1 MDHWS
6 SMYFMFKVQSKY
18 KENLRLFHRQ
28 LPKTP
33 PPSAAA
39 AAAMDAAAAHALKT
53 PHPSLQR
60 QSIHHLFITLRSSP
74 PNSDASRTLISRLLQ
89 SNSPAIIDQAVREW
103 CGLVRDGVV
112 SVRDGVAEL
121 VAGVEEVEGKA
132 VGVVVKGVG
141 CVVRLGFGRGW
152 EGMEGN
158 PFVKNVV
165 QCDIRGSLYECSVLE
180 ACETWEN
187 LLQVL
192 QCQAEVDNVLAQ
204 EVLLFVAHCRQYGM
218 KKVCK
223 FLRPLLM
230 FSILRV
236 PFLDAPSYSF
246 TRRLVSSLASLACT
260 FPSEAMPLLMLLND
274 CLGYCQCKSAKDLSD
289 VVGLAEVVVDAYIVI
304 LRHSVTD
311 GTVIHKVQ
319 LNGVD
324 LLEALLAIYSIFE
337 QHNIGCEDV
346 INLVSRLLGAQKD
359 LGLRYVPE
367 LSTTVLY
374 LCLHLTVLELEHE
387 QSSIL
392 SLLSLLLDWKS
403 KDEFSRDGVLS
414 DMAAVVPF
422 EFPII
427 HLMSSPSKS
436 IKGAAS
442 NLLSSVE
449 KLPRRIKVLRRSE
462 LSVRLGNKILS
473 KPETIIHRLL
483 QHLWSQDLLSTS
495 FFVNISS
502 NSRADPSCSENG
514 SISWVSQIRAYAL
527 QAVERRRSSFQALH
541 SQEMLLTEMPLL
553 FSALIGL
560 LLLHPSLA
568 SFSADA
574 LSALGIME
582 PKLGVTLLLAILY
595 YNNSM
600 ETASLSTPDM
610 LLLKLLEML
619 PPLARDTSMVSLVVQ
634 TITPMLQKR
643 TKSDLY
649 AAAVRLLCKSWEF
662 NDQIFGVLQ
671 DVLLPER
678 FREVVSDRTI
688 VLSLA
693 ASVRDVCKVYPDRG
707 VDLILSVSLPQ
718 GCALVQEEVCSIGI
732 WRSWNKGVKTAFLP
746 RNGKAAIE
754 SSDPLIQVLGLQ
766 SLGYLCE
773 ADAVDFYTAWSI
785 IEKQVLDYTADPIVA
800 CGLCELFR
808 WGAMDAEAYPD
819 ASKNILQILWN
830 ISSSDQT
837 TNEALWTKARVAAF
851 VAINQF
857 EIGHIEICIVDFKE
871 RFIDLLIH
879 ETNMNTLQAIE
890 HLGSKIITHEHSTR
904 KRLVKEKKAPR
915 NKVEKLLE
923 VFPRLTFSP
932 GQNKSKELPDA
943 ALLCKSFCPE
953 NSLYQLQ
960 FKTVRDV
967 LGQYASAMKEITI
980 SLQLSR
986 NVIMALIS
994 LQSWKPFMQRWL
1006 SAYLSFL
1013 DKDPSSK
1020 TLDKT
1025 SKAANDILK
1034 AVLQMAEGSIPR
1046 SSENIAIAVGALCA
1060 ALPPSVH
1067 AAKETASKFLSNWL
1081 FQHEHEHR
1089 QWAAAISLG
1098 FVSSVL
1104 HTTDREQK
1112 LHNVNGLIQAAQ
1124 DSRSTLVKGACGIGL
1139 GFLCQ
1144 GLFTHSSVVET
1155 ASDEGSLNSL
1165 ETESLGKIVR
1175 CLSLTLCQITRC
1187 SSGTLQ
1193 FLSRYVPLASDQ
1205 DMYVITSESVCTTC
1219 EERDE
1224 DVWGIAGIIIGLGS
1238 CVGPLYRVGS
1248 YEAAS
1253 SVKSLLV
1260 SWITNGSLKL
1270 QRSSNYLASSE
1281 ALLTCGACLALS
1293 SIVSFCQ
1300 RVEMV
1305 QDTELNELVVC
1316 YKEIISH
1323 LLSLKTLS
1331 NVHQSLLIAS
1341 CVGAGNLVASILNE
1355 GVHYLDVQLVKQ
1367 LLELYKK
1374 IYSGPYPHIV
1384 TFGGM
1389 LGVVN
1394 MMGAGAGIISFDY
1407 HAATSF
1413 PPAHVTKESSGIVG
1427 PLLSNPDLEADITS
1441 LVQDMFLLAQ
1451 NSDDR
1456 EMRECATWALCF
1468 LGRLFW
1474 PQETHSHKS
1483 IRQTG
1488 SAEYKST
1495 SAGISEDSVVF
1506 KLSLWLAQLD
1516 YSRPVNAANV
1526 GTVATV
1532 LRCLSRA
1539 PRLPSLEWGAVIR
1552 RCMRYEDH
1560 VDKVLPRDS
1569 NEKGALRQECFLF
1582 SLSHA
1587 NNVDLLM
1594 SLVDE
1599 LSDLSRFRT
1608 LDLNLQSTI
1617 LCHLSDL
1624 TGLFSSSRLEKLFT
1638 DIGSYF
1644 SSAISPYQHYG
1655 FLEKSMLRISYW
1667 KGLCQSLGDVATSEL
1682 VYLPAMETCT
1692 CALLSVMPGLS
1703 TVSIPGEKTA
1713 LYEEWNESTRCLG
1726 KAREAWLLDL
1736 LQISEVD
1743 LVQRDAPFNATLKK
1757 IQIRAWLVR
1766 SGSLPLSE
1774 LGKLKASLLKSGSQG
1789 LWDVLVEFVSALQPA
1804 EGSVKRQWLVDVL
1817 QISCVTRFPSTALQ
1831 FLGLLSGSC
1840 CKYMPL
1846 LILDATTVLSDLPV
1860 TLPSLLSAPNW
1871 RSIAEKAVSYLW
1883 TSTER
1888 IHEWSMSLASGSP
1901 APIDQ
1906 SENDMADFLMRVM
1919 RETCFSLREYLPLEK
1934 QLKLADMMVY

>member
-1 MDHWS
+1 
-6 SMYFMFKVQSKY
+6 
-18 KENLRLFHRQ
+18 
-28 LPKTP
+28 
-33 PPSAAA
+33 
-39 AAAMDAAAAHALKT
+39 MDAAVTHALTT
-53 PHPSLQR
+53 PHLSLQR
-60 QSIHHLFITLRSSP
+60 QSIHRLFTTIRSSP
-74 PNSDASRTLISRLLQ
+74 PNPDASQILISRLLS

-121 VAGVEEVEGKA
+121 VAGVEEVEGRV
-132 VGVVVKGVG
+132 VGVLVKGVG

-152 EGMEGN
+152 GWEGTEGN
-158 PFVKNVV
+158 PFVK
-165 QCDIRGSLYECSVLE
+165 
-180 ACETWEN
+180 
-187 LLQVL
+187 VL

-223 FLRPLLM
+223 FLRPLLT

-236 PFLDAPSYSF
+236 PFLDAPSYAF

-289 VVGLAEVVVDAYIVI
+289 VVGLAEVVVDAYIVM

-311 GTVIHKVQ
+311 GTMIHEVQ
-319 LNGVD
+319 LSGVD
-324 LLEALLAIYSIFE
+324 LLEALLAIYSNFE

-346 INLVSRLLGAQKD
+346 INLASRLLGVQKD

-374 LCLHLTVLELEHE
+374 LCLHLTLLDLEHE

-392 SLLSLLLDWKS
+392 SLLSLLLNWKS
-403 KDEFSRDGVLS
+403 EDEFSWDGVLS
-414 DMAAVVPF
+414 DTAAVVPF

-442 NLLSSVE
+442 NLLSLVE
-449 KLPRRIKVLRRSE
+449 KLPRRVKVLRRSE
-462 LSVRLGNKILS
+462 LSVRLGNRILS

-483 QHLWSQDLLSTS
+483 QHLWSQDLLSNS

-527 QAVERRRSSFQALH
+527 QAVERRRSSFQALY

-595 YNNSM
+595 YSNSM

-643 TKSDLY
+643 IKSDLY

-707 VDLILSVSLPQ
+707 VDLIMSVS
-718 GCALVQEEVCSIGI
+718 
-732 WRSWNKGVKTAFLP
+732 
-746 RNGKAAIE
+746 AAIE
-754 SSDPLIQVLGLQ
+754 SSDPLIQVLGFQ
-766 SLGYLCE
+766 CLGYLCE

-785 IEKQVLDYTADPIVA
+785 MEKQVLDYTADPIVA

-819 ASKNILQILWN
+819 ASKSILQILWN

-837 TNEALWTKARVAAF
+837 TNEALWTKACVAAL

-857 EIGHIEICIVDFKE
+857 EIGRIEVCVVDFKE

-879 ETNMNTLQAIE
+879 ETNMNALQAIE
-890 HLGSKIITHEHSTR
+890 RLGSKIITHEHSTR
-904 KRLVKEKKAPR
+904 KRLVKEKKTPR

-923 VFPRLTFSP
+923 VFPQLMFSP

-943 ALLCKSFCPE
+943 ALLCKSFSPG

-967 LGQYASAMKEITI
+967 LGQYANAMKEITI

-1020 TLDKT
+1020 TLDRT

-1034 AVLQMAEGSIPR
+1034 TVLQMAEGSIPR
-1046 SSENIAIAVGALCA
+1046 SSENTVIAVGALCA
-1060 ALPPSVH
+1060 ALPSSVH

-1089 QWAAAISLG
+1089 QWTAAISLG

-1104 HTTDREQK
+1104 HTADREQK

-1144 GLFTHSSVVET
+1144 GFFTHSSVVET
-1155 ASDEGSLNSL
+1155 ASDVGSLNSL
-1165 ETESLGKIVR
+1165 EAESLGKIVR
-1175 CLSLTLCQITRC
+1175 FLSLTLCQITRC
-1187 SSGTLQ
+1187 SSRKLQ

-1205 DMYVITSESVCTTC
+1205 DMCVITSESVCTTC

-1224 DVWGIAGIIIGLGS
+1224 DAWGIAGIIMGLGS

-1248 YEAAS
+1248 YEAVS
-1253 SVKSLLV
+1253 SIKSLLV

-1270 QRSSNYLASSE
+1270 QRSSNYLVSSE

-1293 SIVSFCQ
+1293 SIISFCQ
-1300 RVEMV
+1300 RVELV
-1305 QDTELNELVVC
+1305 RDTELNELVVC

-1331 NVHQSLLIAS
+1331 NMHQSLLIAS

-1355 GVHYLDVQLVKQ
+1355 GVYYLDVQLVKQ
-1367 LLELYKK
+1367 LLELYNK
-1374 IYSGPYPHIV
+1374 IYLGPYPHIV

-1394 MMGAGAGIISFDY
+1394 MMGAVAGIISLDC

-1427 PLLSNPDLEADITS
+1427 PLLSNPDLEANITS

-1474 PQETHSHKS
+1474 PQETHTHKS

-1495 SAGISEDSVVF
+1495 SADVSEDSVVF

-1516 YSRPVNAANV
+1516 YSGPVNAANV

-1552 RCMRYEDH
+1552 RCMRFEDH
-1560 VDKVLPRDS
+1560 VNKISPLDS
-1569 NEKGALRQECFLF
+1569 NEKGTLRQECFLF
-1582 SLSHA
+1582 SLKHA
-1587 NNVDLLM
+1587 KNVDALM

-1599 LSDLSRFRT
+1599 LSGLSRFRT
-1608 LDLNLQSTI
+1608 LDLNLQSAI
-1617 LCHLSDL
+1617 LCHLLDL
-1624 TGLFSSSRLEKLFT
+1624 TRLFSSSRLEKLFT
-1638 DIGSYF
+1638 DIGAYF
-1644 SSAISPYQHYG
+1644 ASAISPYQHYS
-1655 FLEKSMLRISYW
+1655 FLEKSMLRISCW
-1667 KGLCQSLGDVATSEL
+1667 KGLCQSLDEVSTSKSGYPL
-1682 VYLPAMETCT
+1682 AMGK
-1692 CALLSVMPGLS
+1692 CASVLFSVMPGLS
-1703 TVSIPGEKTA
+1703 TVSIPGEKRV
-1713 LYEEWNESTRCLG
+1713 LYEEWNEATRCLG
-1726 KAREAWLLDL
+1726 KTREAWLLDL

-1743 LVQRDAPFNATLKK
+1743 LVQTDAPFSATLKK
-1757 IQIRAWLVR
+1757 IQLSAWLVR

-1774 LGKLKASLLKSGSQG
+1774 LGKLKASLLNTGSQG
-1789 LWDVLVEFVSALQPA
+1789 LWDVLVEFVSSLQPA

-1817 QISCVTRFPSTALQ
+1817 QISCVTGFPSTALQ

-1846 LILDATTVLSDLPV
+1846 LILDPTAVLSDLPV
-1860 TLPSLLSAPNW
+1860 TLPSLLSTPKW
-1871 RSIAEKAVSYLW
+1871 RSIAETAVSFLW

-1888 IHEWSMSLASGSP
+1888 IHKWTMSLASGSP
-1901 APIDQ
+1901 EPSLQPQPIDQ

-1919 RETCFSLREYLPLEK
+1919 HETCFSLREYLPLEK
-1934 QLKLADMMVY
+1934 QLKLADMMFY